1 LYDRANLKRK
11 AYNPVLT
18 GDAEA
23 HLKGLTAGE
32 MAMVADAIERYLRYE
47 PTVETRNRK
56 RMDPDKRLYVAPWE
70 LRVAHLRVYYAVK
83 DEPDRAVVILAVGEK
98 DRDRIKIGGQYI
110 EP

>member
-1 LYDRANLKRK
+1 
-11 AYNPVLT
+11 
-18 GDAEA
+18 
-23 HLKGLTAGE
+23 
-32 MAMVADAIERYLRYE
+32 MVDAIERQLKYE

-56 RMDPDKRLYVAPWE
+56 RMDQDKRLYIAPWE

-83 DEPDRAVVILAVGEK
+83 DEPERVVVILAIGEK